1 MLEER
6 PRCQQQGAAAV
17 PLQGLLL
24 QTVDVPQVA
33 TGALGVG
40 FYFLIL
46 AEGPGSLQLR
56 LIIMRP
62 N

>member
-1 MLEER
+1 M
-6 PRCQQQGAAAV
+6 QHWDAVAV
-17 PLQGLLL
+17 PPQGPLLPSI
-24 QTVDVPQVA
+24 DVPQVA

-40 FYFLIL
+40 LYFFIL
-46 AEGPGSLQLR
+46 AEGAGCLQLR